1 MDIRSVRKLLA
12 ENAVLRLYPE
22 VADILGLSR
31 SSVYKGAEDGSIRT
45 IPFGRLKKVPTAWLR
60 RTLGLDEPA
69 E

>member
-1 MDIRSVRKLLA
+1 MDIRSVQKLLA

>member
-22 VADILGLSR
+22 VAEILELSR
-31 SSVYKGAEDGSIRT
+31 SSVYERAKEGSIQT
-45 IPFGRLKKVPTAWLR
+45 IPFGRLRKVPTAWLR
-60 RTLGLDEPA
+60 RMLELDDPA